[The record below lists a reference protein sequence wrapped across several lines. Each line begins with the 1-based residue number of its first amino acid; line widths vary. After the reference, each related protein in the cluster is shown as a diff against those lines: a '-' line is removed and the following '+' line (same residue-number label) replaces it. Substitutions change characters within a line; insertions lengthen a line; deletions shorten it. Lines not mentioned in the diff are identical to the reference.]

1 MKKLFVLVISLVAM
15 LTAKAQW
22 VDDPATNTF
31 LANCG
36 NDDGELYMATNPNT
50 GDTYIQWEGFG
61 TNGWSPTIQRI
72 NFEGVP
78 QWGDDGIH
86 IGGLE
91 FSSYSEGVS
100 MITTADGGVV
110 SCFADYEGYTYAVKI
125 NADGTFAWGEQG
137 LQLFDGQGF
146 SRTEMVASTDG
157 GFWALGADY
166 NNSYM
171 QYVQADGTLN
181 QAIPLI
187 MPAAM
192 SVEPTPATKDWV
204 AVFTPTRTFASLV
217 MTPWETKSRPTF
229 C

>member
-1 MKKLFVLVISLVAM
+1 MKKLFFLVISLVAM

-36 NDDGELYMATNPNT
+36 NDDGEVYMATNPNT

-146 SRTEMVASTDG
+146 SRTEMVAST
-157 GFWALGADY
+157 
-166 NNSYM
+166 M
-171 QYVQADGTLN
+171 
-181 QAIPLI
+181 
-187 MPAAM
+187 
-192 SVEPTPATKDWV
+192 
-204 AVFTPTRTFASLV
+204 AVFGLWAPTITTAICNMS
-217 MTPWETKSRPTF
+217 KPTVP
-229 C
+229 